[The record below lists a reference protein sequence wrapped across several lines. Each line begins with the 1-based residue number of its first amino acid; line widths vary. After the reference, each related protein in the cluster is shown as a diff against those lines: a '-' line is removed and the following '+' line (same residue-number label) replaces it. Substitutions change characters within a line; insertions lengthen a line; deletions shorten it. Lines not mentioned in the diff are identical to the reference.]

1 MYASLLISLLA
12 AFIAMLGKQWL
23 NRYLRHAGGSTIE
36 RCGDRQRKCDGLKR
50 WPFRFFIESLPVM
63 LQIALLF
70 LACGLCRHMWSIN
83 DSVAGVLIALTILG
97 VLFYLGIIIAGASSY
112 ECPFQTPVSLA
123 LHSSWKKTGPHVT
136 AALRPVV
143 VVGTSL
149 YRDLPWSLALTLLHR
164 LWEAIQCQT
173 LRILLRFPLIDMHH
187 RSRTS
192 LPIAQPA
199 PQEPAPRPNPL
210 HSLWESIKCKILRI
224 PPRPPHTFTPSTV
237 REGSP
242 DASDASPWLTPTTLD
257 TLRKANANDTRCVS
271 WILWNITDPEA
282 LDTAIRLAGAVR
294 WFENGTDIKP
304 PYDLVIST
312 LEAYFDSTGN
322 LYPGLEDRA
331 YYSARAILWIR
342 IRAMCVSEKFAQ
354 NFPPP
359 PYTRCPI
366 TDLSSVLGRLL
377 DTIYS
382 GREAY
387 TIFRLLRDIPQQNS
401 TPVHSQW
408 ASNALLHL
416 SWAKRGIPNTFS
428 LIRRG
433 DWGSGTI
440 PMNSMLNRLLAFCIF
455 LGWPVEEEVLM
466 IQDKSYAIPY
476 FCPLSCSHRDLLV
489 IAWNRSYLNYPKQ
502 SYRPSAPPI
511 PSATF
516 SQMRYII

>member
-1 MYASLLISLLA
+1 
-12 AFIAMLGKQWL
+12 
-23 NRYLRHAGGSTIE
+23 
-36 RCGDRQRKCDGLKR
+36 
-50 WPFRFFIESLPVM
+50 M

-70 LACGLCRHMWSIN
+70 LACGLCRHMWFIN

-149 YRDLPWSLALTLLHR
+149 YKDLPWSLALTHLHR

-173 LRILLRFPLIDMHH
+173 LRILLRFPLIDIHH

-199 PQEPAPRPNPL
+199 PQEPASRSNPL
-210 HSLWESIKCKILRI
+210 HSLLESVKCKILRI
-224 PPRPPHTFTPSTV
+224 SPRPSHTLIPSTV

-242 DASDASPWLTPTTLD
+242 YTADASPWFTPTTLD
-257 TLRKANANDTRCVS
+257 ALRKANANDARCVS
-271 WILWNITDPEA
+271 WILWNVTDPEA
-282 LDTAIRLAGAVR
+282 LDTAIRLAGTVR
-294 WFENGTDIKP
+294 WFESGTDIKP
-304 PYDLVIST
+304 PYDLVVST
-312 LEAYFDSTGN
+312 LEACFDSTGN

-359 PYTRCPI
+359 CTRCPTI
-366 TDLSSVLGRLL
+366 GPLSGLGRLL
-377 DTIYS
+377 NIIYTV
-382 GREAY
+382 RETY
-387 TIFRLLRDIPQQNS
+387 TIVCLLQDIPQQRS
-401 TPVHSQW
+401 TPLHSQW

-416 SWAKRGIPNTFS
+416 SWANRGVPNAFNV
-428 LIRRG
+428 IRGG
-433 DWGSGTI
+433 DWVSDAI
-440 PMNSMLNRLLAFCIF
+440 PMNLMLDCLLAFCIF

-466 IQDKSYAIPY
+466 IQDKSYAIPHS
-476 FCPLSCSHRDLLV
+476 CPLSCSHRDLLV

-502 SYRPSAPPI
+502 SFRPSAPPI
-511 PSATF
+511 LSATF
-516 SQMRYII
+516 SQMCYII

>member
-83 DSVAGVLIALTILG
+83 DSVAGVLVALTILG

-123 LHSSWKKTGPHVT
+123 LHSSWKKTGPHVA
-136 AALRPVV
+136 AALHPVV

-164 LWEAIQCQT
+164 LWEAIQCHT
-173 LRILLRFPLIDMHH
+173 LRIMLRFPLIDIHH

-199 PQEPAPRPNPL
+199 PQEPTPRSNPL
-210 HSLWESIKCKILRI
+210 HSLWESIKCKILHI
-224 PPRPPHTFTPSTV
+224 PSCPPHTLTPSTV

-242 DASDASPWLTPTTLD
+242 DAADASPWLTPTTLD
-257 TLRKANANDTRCVS
+257 TLRKANANDARCVS
-271 WILWNITDPEA
+271 WILWNVTDPEA
-282 LDTAIRLAGAVR
+282 LDTAIRLAGTIR
-294 WFENGTDIKP
+294 WFESRTDIKP
-304 PYDLVIST
+304 PYDLVVSI
-312 LEAYFDSTGN
+312 LEACFDSTGY

-331 YYSARAILWIR
+331 YYSARAIVWIH

-359 PYTRCPI
+359 CTRYYTIDPF
-366 TDLSSVLGRLL
+366 SGLGRLL
-377 DTIYS
+377 NIIYS
-382 GREAY
+382 VRETCA
-387 TIFRLLRDIPQQNS
+387 IVRLLWDISQQNS
-401 TPVHSQW
+401 TPLHSQW

-416 SWAKRGIPNTFS
+416 SWAKRGIPNAFNVILGGGWVS
-428 LIRRG
+428 
-433 DWGSGTI
+433 DAI
-440 PMNSMLNRLLAFCIF
+440 PMNPMLNRLLAFCIF
-455 LGWPVEEEVLM
+455 LGWPLEEEVLI

-476 FCPLSCSHRDLLV
+476 FCPLSCSYRDLLV

-502 SYRPSAPPI
+502 SFRPSAPPI
-511 PSATF
+511 LRPTF
-516 SQMRYII
+516 SQICYMI